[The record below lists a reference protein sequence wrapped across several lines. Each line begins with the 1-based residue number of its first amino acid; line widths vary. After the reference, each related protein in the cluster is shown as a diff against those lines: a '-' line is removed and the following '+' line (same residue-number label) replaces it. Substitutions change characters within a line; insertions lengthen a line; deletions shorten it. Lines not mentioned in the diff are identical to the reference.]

1 MLKKCTVSFLLVVAV
16 CLASAQSGVDQTRN
30 DIENYQNYQE
40 VIETTVEMIEKSR
53 TFGTTRG
60 FLRLLAF
67 VETRDGEFQT
77 KGKGGLWGISMN
89 QFNQV
94 KRSSSLIKPYV
105 QDVRRQFNVLFQ
117 DRSFAYSNLDKPL
130 ISALFSILYLI
141 DQLRKYSLDL
151 RDIPMD
157 RADQDEFYA
166 MYYCEQEDNNCKM
179 KFTDGY
185 ERFLRQTR
193 QQPCDPQADII
204 FLLDGSGS
212 IGLGHFQ
219 VALSF
224 IANLTNLYDISSDD
238 VRVGLIV
245 YESDVTPQF
254 PLDRYFHKSDLLD
267 AIKNI
272 SYPSGGTRTG
282 AAIEYAIDFGFNTSF
297 GVRPL
302 SKAVPRIL
310 IVLTDGQSGDDVS
323 MPAMRAKMSGLN
335 LFSIGIANANDK
347 ELHEIASSTNQVY
360 FVRTF
365 SRLSQVTL
373 LIRTASCK
381 SSALVDKNEPVARM
395 VTKGQLEKL
404 QVILEDNEQLSI
416 TFSTEP
422 GNELI
427 IYASFRFR
435 NPGPNQYDFI
445 WHVSDGEY
453 TVSTTSADGNRK
465 RRQVPGD
472 VASDAQTLFMAIE
485 AVNETVSLTVEVNAS
500 DVTVEPYGDLCP
512 LVIAL
517 GNATYECK
525 ANCTGT
531 DARVTWEKESFDGS
545 LPDSATVTT
554 SIDGRC
560 SVLVL
565 DPSSPD
571 YYGRYYCVLRSPRVI
586 GSKRASI
593 EFPVECLNNGTNID
607 PDLCDCPEGWGGP
620 ICDQRESC
628 IYVDI

>member
-1 MLKKCTVSFLLVVAV
+1 MWTACTVTCLLVVAV
-16 CLASAQSGVDQTRN
+16 CLASAQSGVDPTRSC
-30 DIENYQNYQE
+30 IEDYQNYQE

-67 VETRDGEFQT
+67 VKTRDGEFQK

-94 KRSSSLIKPYV
+94 KKSSRLIKPYV
-105 QDVRRQFNVLFQ
+105 QDVRRQFQVLFQ
-117 DRSFAYSNLDKPL
+117 DRSFTYSNLDKPL

-141 DQLRKYSLDL
+141 DQLKKDSLNL
-151 RDIPMD
+151 RAIPMD
-157 RADQDEFYA
+157 QADQGEFYA

-185 ERFLRQTR
+185 EQFLQQRR

-212 IGLGHFQ
+212 IGFGHFQ

-245 YESDVTPQF
+245 YESDVIPQF
-254 PLDRYFHKSDLLD
+254 PLDQYFQKSDLLD
-267 AIKNI
+267 AIKNV
-272 SYPSGGTRTG
+272 SYPSGGTHTG

-302 SKAVPRIL
+302 SEAVPRIL

-323 MPAMRAKMSGLN
+323 IPAMRAKMSGLN
-335 LFSIGIANANDK
+335 LFSIGIANANDR

-381 SSALVDKNEPVARM
+381 SSALVDKNEPVSRM
-395 VTKGQLEKL
+395 VTQGQLEKL
-404 QVILEDNEQLSI
+404 QVVLEDNEQLSI

-435 NPGPNQYDFI
+435 NPGPNLYDFI

-453 TVSTTSADGNRK
+453 TVSTATADGGRK
-465 RRQVPGD
+465 RRQVPSD
-472 VASDAQTLFMAIE
+472 VPPDAQTLFMAIE
-485 AVNETVSLTVEVNAS
+485 AVSQTASLTVEVNAS
-500 DVTVEPYGDLCP
+500 DTPVEQCGDLRP
-512 LVIAL
+512 MVTAL

-525 ANCTGT
+525 ADCTCSDT
-531 DARVTWEKESFDGS
+531 RVTWEKESFDGS
-545 LPDSATVTT
+545 LPDSANVTT
-554 SIDGRC
+554 SIDGCR

-571 YYGRYYCVLRSPRVI
+571 YYGRYYCVVRSPRVI

-593 EFPVECLNNGTNID
+593 AFSVECLNNGTNID
-607 PDLCDCPEGWGGP
+607 PDLCDCPEEWGGP
-620 ICDQRESC
+620 VCDQREFC
-628 IYVDI
+628 M